1 MRTVILIAALSAVS
15 VGCATKNYGRQ
26 GNLTELESARMS
38 CADIE
43 LEEAKVQGWVDQVN
57 DESSF
62 DGRDALA
69 IMGDF
74 GIGNSMEKKA
84 AMKSANKRLCQLQTV
99 AVGKQ
104 CRPEPPYEAPPIK
117 PPVHSQTDPQAMRL
131 SASPEPKNP
140 CLKI

>member
-1 MRTVILIAALSAVS
+1 MA
-15 VGCATKNYGRQ
+15 
-26 GNLTELESARMS
+26 

-57 DESSF
+57 QESEF

-84 AMKSANKRLCQLQTV
+84 AIKSANKRLCQLQTV
-99 AVGKQ
+99 AVSKQ
-104 CRPEPPYEAPPIK
+104 CRPEPPYEAPRVK
-117 PPVHSQTDPQAMRL
+117 PPVHSQGEPQAMRMA
-131 SASPEPKNP
+131 ASPEPKNP
-140 CLKI
+140 CLRM